1 MDIIKSIYKD
11 QATCGHHQTIYN
23 TKNNKN
29 KEKEAPQTPEISNW
43 TNKHVMA
50 QSLYVE
56 FYAAIKNYLCD
67 NI

>member
-29 KEKEAPQTPEISNW
+29 KEKEAPQTPEISN
-43 TNKHVMA
+43 
-50 QSLYVE
+50 
-56 FYAAIKNYLCD
+56 
-67 NI
+67 